1 MLCLQVAC
9 LGVTES
15 DWRSLARSSLQ
26 ALQLDV
32 ARKALIR
39 VRDTR
44 AVEMVNKLEHSR
56 RGGMPDGIM
65 QAEILAY
72 EVRTCLHKFTESCV
86 HMRVCVCV
94 WPLAVAARMHPV
106 GVVLQS

>member
-1 MLCLQVAC
+1 MLYLYMVCPRNETRLVLLCLQVAC

-56 RGGMPDGIM
+56 RRGMPDGIM

-72 EVRTCLHKFTESCV
+72 EVCRCL
-86 HMRVCVCV
+86 
-94 WPLAVAARMHPV
+94 
-106 GVVLQS
+106 Q

>member
-1 MLCLQVAC
+1 M
-9 LGVTES
+9 TES

-56 RGGMPDGIM
+56 RAGTPDGIM

-72 EVRTCLHKFTESCV
+72 EVRRCLHHCTESCV
-86 HMRVCVCV
+86 SLVCV
-94 WPLAVAARMHPV
+94 
-106 GVVLQS
+106 